1 MGNDYHTIPTV
12 DLVAMWEK
20 GVNAVRGKD
29 PSELTI
35 GDYDAIYEMR
45 RELDKRKDERK
56 PIVDVNFSDV
66 YLTD

>member
-1 MGNDYHTIPTV
+1 MGGYHTIPTV
-12 DLVAMWEK
+12 RLVEMWEQ

-29 PSELTI
+29 PSELTV

-45 RELDKRKDERK
+45 RELDRRKDEPK
-56 PIVDVNFSDV
+56 PTVDVNFSKD